1 MRRQKKEGFL
11 LRRDDD
17 EQHQLFSSSTS
28 SSFRWFPID
37 GLNNNTKKKKKTTKK
52 TKKKKKRQLMI
63 IRRLVAMI
71 ATLALV
77 QIVVLVGMLSMEEED
92 DTKWT
97 AEDAWTKSTGISFAS
112 KTRTMM
118 RMSKRR
124 RRKDGRRF
132 AKKLTFDGVDK
143 NGDDVNDDDDAQK
156 EEEETFEDVAR
167 DVDMSPQ
174 YEEKMKLNPFG
185 YVYWHR
191 DRGEGVVNWHASLA
205 EVMRFARAHRRTIVS
220 PCARNGSL
228 KPCVYDT
235 DDASSLRTSTCR
247 TKRVGC
253 RYPRKRTEKDLEAEE
268 DLSSDVM
275 RPMTLAQYY
284 DEGRLRSYV
293 DDIVSYEQFAE
304 RFFERIKDDKRG
316 KEGEKLGTNDVN
328 DDKETWKKKKKK
340 KKYRAYRMDCS
351 GDHCVLPEEQMC
363 KPPTE
368 EELYDENGP
377 FMKKWRDEFDFDWL
391 EYADDLEHPV
401 TVASSGKSPR
411 KAMKESKTYDEDDEE
426 LYKNIIKKRK
436 SKPDDEETKKRR
448 KAPLVGRADLE
459 EFARNGGIELK
470 RAKNENEI
478 TEDARTKKKT
488 KNPLLSNDES
498 DDEDTTTK
506 TTTDDQ
512 TVSSMSSLG
521 RLTLA
526 TDSETVGT
534 DVIICDEKNRF
545 VTKIA
550 MISYFHDKTVNSRPL
565 TVTRRGLIRALNS
578 TRVAP
583 REGAKLETRRKEFA
597 KRESIFI
604 EREHPDA
611 WELLD
616 EDYIKGYE
624 NCEIDFC
631 RAVVPDEPDEATSLS
646 MKTLKNALKMRYLAK
661 ENENPLIN
669 WKMSV
674 NAVWY
679 DLTGDEAR
687 LMYATEKWSRYIE
700 NIAIDFFGS
709 RNLAHPYKAFHWKSK
724 GYLDWQSAD
733 LEQDG
738 VYELATREL
747 EQKSM
752 WCASE
757 FVKSVRMEGV
767 DAKARIALVSDI
779 PANTDGGE
787 DDSRHLVKPLTP
799 SREPGDVDHR
809 VMHMLWDLLNTT
821 SPFEEEEDIRDSE
834 TTIDAKEK
842 KMKKK
847 KRNASVFSSP
857 VASRATRGVI
867 KIDVSNP
874 YAIWANTTDSG
885 IVGVIDHI
893 IAEKA
898 ATFITC
904 ADPNAECAHCMNV
917 DSEFVASVLTKRLLD
932 RTPKARNTLLKWG

>member
-1 MRRQKKEGFL
+1 MMRRRGA
-11 LRRDDD
+11 RRDDD
-17 EQHQLFSSSTS
+17 DDDDERFST
-28 SSFRWFPID
+28 RWFPI
-37 GLNNNTKKKKKTTKK
+37 GFNKKK
-52 TKKKKKRQLMI
+52 KKKKKRQL
-63 IRRLVAMI
+63 IRRLVTMI

-77 QIVVLVGMLSMEEED
+77 QIVLLVVVLSMDDD
-92 DTKWT
+92 DTWT
-97 AEDAWTKSTGISFAS
+97 AEHAWTKSTGIFAS
-112 KTRTMM
+112 KRMM
-118 RMSKRR
+118 MMS
-124 RRKDGRRF
+124 RRKKGRRF
-132 AKKLTFDGVDK
+132 VLDDK
-143 NGDDVNDDDDAQK
+143 NGDDDDAQK
-156 EEEETFEDVAR
+156 EEETFEDVAR

-328 DDKETWKKKKKK
+328 DDKETWKKKKKKKK

-809 VMHMLWDLLNTT
+809 VMHMLWDLLNKT

-898 ATFITC
+898 ATLITC

>member
-1 MRRQKKEGFL
+1 MLQLLLVFFL
-11 LRRDDD
+11 LSEDTD
-17 EQHQLFSSSTS
+17 EW
-28 SSFRWFPID
+28 R
-37 GLNNNTKKKKKTTKK
+37 
-52 TKKKKKRQLMI
+52 
-63 IRRLVAMI
+63 
-71 ATLALV
+71 
-77 QIVVLVGMLSMEEED
+77 
-92 DTKWT
+92 
-97 AEDAWTKSTGISFAS
+97 AS
-112 KTRTMM
+112 EAFTKTR
-118 RMSKRR
+118 SFG
-124 RRKDGRRF
+124 GRRGGNDEE
-132 AKKLTFDGVDK
+132 KKLT
-143 NGDDVNDDDDAQK
+143 DV
-156 EEEETFEDVAR
+156 FEDVTH
-167 DVDMSPQ
+167 DIDGSVQ
-174 YEEKMKLNPFG
+174 YEPPMKPNAFG

-191 DRGEGVVNWHASLA
+191 DPGEGVVNWHSSLA
-205 EVMRFARAHRRTIVS
+205 EVLRFARAHRRTLIS
-220 PCARNGSL
+220 PCVRNGQL

-253 RYPRKRTEKDLEAEE
+253 KYPRKRREKDLEVEE

-284 DEGRLRSYV
+284 DQGRLKSYV
-293 DDIVSYEQFAE
+293 DDMVSYEQFAE
-304 RFFERIKDDKRG
+304 RVFERILEDERG
-316 KEGEKLGTNDVN
+316 KEGEKLTTRKGGGRGG
-328 DDKETWKKKKKK
+328 DKKNKSKNK

-351 GDHCVLPEEQMC
+351 GDHCVLPEDEMC
-363 KPPTE
+363 VPPTE
-368 EELYDENGP
+368 EELYDEKGEI
-377 FMKKWRDEFDFDWL
+377 MKKWREDFDFDWL

-401 TVASSGKSPR
+401 TASSSGSPR
-411 KAMKESKTYDEDDEE
+411 KAMKESKASISMHDEDDEE
-426 LYKNIIKKRK
+426 LYANIIKKRN

-459 EFARNGGIELK
+459 EFARNGGVVPK
-470 RAKNENEI
+470 RPKDDNESR
-478 TEDARTKKKT
+478 EDAREKKKT
-488 KNPLLSNDES
+488 TNPLLTVG
-498 DDEDTTTK
+498 DDEGTTTETK
-506 TTTDDQ
+506 DEDQ
-512 TVSSMSSLG
+512 TTSSMSSLG

-534 DVIICDEKNRF
+534 DVIVCDDKNRF

-550 MISYFHDKTVNSRPL
+550 MISYFHDKAVSSRPL

-583 REGAKLETRRKEFA
+583 REGAKLETRRKEYA
-597 KRESIFI
+597 KREMNFI
-604 EREHPDA
+604 KIEHPDA
-611 WELLD
+611 FELLD
-616 EDYIKGYE
+616 ENFIKGYE
-624 NCEIDFC
+624 NCEIHFC
-631 RAVVPDEPDEATSLS
+631 HAVVPDEPDEAQSLS

-674 NAVWY
+674 NAAWY
-679 DLTGDEAR
+679 DFTSDEAR

-700 NIAIDFFGS
+700 NIAIDFLGS

-724 GYLDWQSAD
+724 GYLDWRSAD

-799 SREPGDVDHR
+799 GREPGDVDHR
-809 VMHMLWDLLNTT
+809 VMHMLWDLLNKTY
-821 SPFEEEEDIRDSE
+821 SDDDELVK
-834 TTIDAKEK
+834 DATL
-842 KMKKK
+842 
-847 KRNASVFSSP
+847 NSAS
-857 VASRATRGVI
+857 ASRLTTRGVV

-885 IVGVIDHI
+885 VVGVVDHI
-893 IAEKA
+893 VAEKA
-898 ATFITC
+898 ATFVTC
-904 ADPNAECAHCMNV
+904 ADPTAECAHCMNV
-917 DSEFVASVLTKRLLD
+917 ESEFLASVLTKRLLD
-932 RTPKARNTLLKWG
+932 RTPKARNTLLKWS

>member
-1 MRRQKKEGFL
+1 MAHLRKSLKGAGGGLPEEDGEHERRGRKANLRRSHRDIKEGKSNKSTGSNTKTNFKIIKSVAIGIVCAAILQLLFVFFL
-11 LRRDDD
+11 LREDTD
-17 EQHQLFSSSTS
+17 EWQASEAFTKTR
-28 SSFRWFPID
+28 SF
-37 GLNNNTKKKKKTTKK
+37 GG
-52 TKKKKKRQLMI
+52 
-63 IRRLVAMI
+63 RR
-71 ATLALV
+71 
-77 QIVVLVGMLSMEEED
+77 GGNDEEE
-92 DTKWT
+92 
-97 AEDAWTKSTGISFAS
+97 
-112 KTRTMM
+112 
-118 RMSKRR
+118 
-124 RRKDGRRF
+124 
-132 AKKLTFDGVDK
+132 KLT
-143 NGDDVNDDDDAQK
+143 DV
-156 EEEETFEDVAR
+156 FEDVTH
-167 DVDMSPQ
+167 DIDGSVQ
-174 YEEKMKLNPFG
+174 YEPPMKLNAFG

-191 DRGEGVVNWHASLA
+191 DPGEGVVNWHSSLA
-205 EVMRFARAHRRTIVS
+205 EVLRFARAHRRTLIS
-220 PCARNGSL
+220 PCVRNGQL

-253 RYPRKRTEKDLEAEE
+253 KYPRKRREKDLEVEE

-284 DEGRLRSYV
+284 DQGRLKSYV
-293 DDIVSYEQFAE
+293 DDMVSYEQFAE
-304 RFFERIKDDKRG
+304 RVFERILEDERG
-316 KEGEKLGTNDVN
+316 KEGEKLTTRKGGGRGG
-328 DDKETWKKKKKK
+328 DKKNKSKNK

-351 GDHCVLPEEQMC
+351 GDHCVLPEDEMC
-363 KPPTE
+363 VPPTE
-368 EELYDENGP
+368 EELYDEKGEI
-377 FMKKWRDEFDFDWL
+377 MKKWREDFDFDWL

-401 TVASSGKSPR
+401 TASSSGSPR
-411 KAMKESKTYDEDDEE
+411 KAMKESKASISMHDEDDEE
-426 LYKNIIKKRK
+426 LYANIIKKRN

-459 EFARNGGIELK
+459 EFARNGGVVPK
-470 RAKNENEI
+470 RPKDDNESR
-478 TEDARTKKKT
+478 EDAREKKKT
-488 KNPLLSNDES
+488 TNPLLTVG
-498 DDEDTTTK
+498 DDEGTTTETK
-506 TTTDDQ
+506 DEDQ
-512 TVSSMSSLG
+512 TTSSMSSLG

-534 DVIICDEKNRF
+534 DVIVCDDKNRF

-550 MISYFHDKTVNSRPL
+550 MISYFHDKAVSSRPL

-583 REGAKLETRRKEFA
+583 REGAKLETRRKEYA
-597 KRESIFI
+597 KREMNFI
-604 EREHPDA
+604 KIEHPDA
-611 WELLD
+611 FELLD
-616 EDYIKGYE
+616 ENFIKGYE
-624 NCEIDFC
+624 NCEIHFC
-631 RAVVPDEPDEATSLS
+631 HAVVPDEPDEAQSLS

-674 NAVWY
+674 NAAWY
-679 DLTGDEAR
+679 DFTSDEAR

-700 NIAIDFFGS
+700 NIAIDFLGS

-724 GYLDWQSAD
+724 GYLDWRSAD

-799 SREPGDVDHR
+799 GREPGDVDHR
-809 VMHMLWDLLNTT
+809 VMHMLWDLLNKTY
-821 SPFEEEEDIRDSE
+821 SDDDELVK
-834 TTIDAKEK
+834 DATL
-842 KMKKK
+842 
-847 KRNASVFSSP
+847 NSAS
-857 VASRATRGVI
+857 ASRLTTRGVV

-885 IVGVIDHI
+885 VVGVVDHI
-893 IAEKA
+893 VAEKA
-898 ATFITC
+898 ATFVTC
-904 ADPNAECAHCMNV
+904 ADPTAECAHCMNV
-917 DSEFVASVLTKRLLD
+917 ESEFLASVLTKRLLD
-932 RTPKARNTLLKWG
+932 RTPKARNTLLKWS

>member
-1 MRRQKKEGFL
+1 MMMMRRRGGWGNANDV
-11 LRRDDD
+11 RDD
-17 EQHQLFSSSTS
+17 ERFSTTS
-28 SSFRWFPID
+28 SSF
-37 GLNNNTKKKKKTTKK
+37 GLNTNTKTKKTTTKKKKRILT
-52 TKKKKKRQLMI
+52 M
-63 IRRLVAMI
+63 RRLVAMI
-71 ATLALV
+71 AVLALV
-77 QIVVLVGMLSMEEED
+77 QILVLVGITLSMEEDD
-92 DTKWT
+92 DTHDAWT
-97 AEDAWTKSTGISFAS
+97 AEHAWTKSTPGNIIFA
-112 KTRTMM
+112 
-118 RMSKRR
+118 KRR
-124 RRKDGRRF
+124 RRSKTN
-132 AKKLTFDGVDK
+132 KKKRTTMMMM
-143 NGDDVNDDDDAQK
+143 K
-156 EEEETFEDVAR
+156 EEEEENENETVVFEDVAR
-167 DVDMSPQ
+167 DVDMSPR

-316 KEGEKLGTNDVN
+316 KEGEKLGTNFDVNDDVN
-328 DDKETWKKKKKK
+328 DDKESTTWKKKKKKKK

-459 EFARNGGIELK
+459 EFARNGGVELK
-470 RAKNENEI
+470 RAKNENES
-478 TEDARTKKKT
+478 TEDAKAKKKT

-498 DDEDTTTK
+498 DDEDTTTTK
-506 TTTDDQ
+506 TTKTDDQ
-512 TVSSMSSLG
+512 TVSSSMSSLG

-550 MISYFHDKTVNSRPL
+550 MISYFHDKTVDSRPL

-809 VMHMLWDLLNTT
+809 VMHMLWDLLNKT
-821 SPFEEEEDIRDSE
+821 SPFEEEEDIHDSDA
-834 TTIDAKEK
+834 TTDAKEK
-842 KMKKK
+842 KKKKKK

-898 ATFITC
+898 ATLITC

>member
-1 MRRQKKEGFL
+1 MRRRGA
-11 LRRDDD
+11 RRDDD
-17 EQHQLFSSSTS
+17 DDDDERFST
-28 SSFRWFPID
+28 RWFPI
-37 GLNNNTKKKKKTTKK
+37 GFNKKK
-52 TKKKKKRQLMI
+52 KKKKKRQL
-63 IRRLVAMI
+63 IRRLVTMI

-77 QIVVLVGMLSMEEED
+77 QIVLLVVVLSMDDD
-92 DTKWT
+92 DTWT
-97 AEDAWTKSTGISFAS
+97 AEHAWTKSTGIFAS
-112 KTRTMM
+112 KRMM
-118 RMSKRR
+118 MMS
-124 RRKDGRRF
+124 RRKKGRRF
-132 AKKLTFDGVDK
+132 VLDDK
-143 NGDDVNDDDDAQK
+143 NGDDDDAQK
-156 EEEETFEDVAR
+156 EEETFEDVAR

-459 EFARNGGIELK
+459 EFARNGGGELK
-470 RAKNENEI
+470 RAKNENEN
-478 TEDARTKKKT
+478 TEDAKAKKKT
-488 KNPLLSNDES
+488 KNPLLLNDER
-498 DDEDTTTK
+498 DNEDTTTK

-809 VMHMLWDLLNTT
+809 VMHMLWDLLNKT

-898 ATFITC
+898 ATLITC

>member
-1 MRRQKKEGFL
+1 MMMMRRRGGWGHAN
-11 LRRDDD
+11 DVHDYD
-17 EQHQLFSSSTS
+17 ERFSTTTS
-28 SSFRWFPID
+28 SSSF
-37 GLNNNTKKKKKTTKK
+37 GLNTKNTKTKKTTLTTKKKRILT
-52 TKKKKKRQLMI
+52 M
-63 IRRLVAMI
+63 RRLVAMI
-71 ATLALV
+71 IAVLALV
-77 QIVVLVGMLSMEEED
+77 QILVLVGITLSMEEDD
-92 DTKWT
+92 DTHDAWT
-97 AEDAWTKSTGISFAS
+97 AEHAWTKSTPGNIIFA
-112 KTRTMM
+112 
-118 RMSKRR
+118 KRR
-124 RRKDGRRF
+124 RRSKTN
-132 AKKLTFDGVDK
+132 KKKRTTMMMM
-143 NGDDVNDDDDAQK
+143 K
-156 EEEETFEDVAR
+156 EEEEENENETVVFEDVAR
-167 DVDMSPQ
+167 DVDMSPR

-316 KEGEKLGTNDVN
+316 KEGEKLGTNFDVNDDVN
-328 DDKETWKKKKKK
+328 DDKESTTWKKKKKKKK

-459 EFARNGGIELK
+459 EFARNGGVELK
-470 RAKNENEI
+470 RAKNENES
-478 TEDARTKKKT
+478 TEDAKAKKKA

-498 DDEDTTTK
+498 DDEDTTTTK
-506 TTTDDQ
+506 TTKTDDQ
-512 TVSSMSSLG
+512 TVSSSMSSLG

-550 MISYFHDKTVNSRPL
+550 MISYFHDKTVDSRPL

-809 VMHMLWDLLNTT
+809 VMHMLWDLLNKT
-821 SPFEEEEDIRDSE
+821 SPVEEEEDIHDSDA
-834 TTIDAKEK
+834 TTDAKEK
-842 KMKKK
+842 KKKKK

-898 ATFITC
+898 ATLITC

>member
-1 MRRQKKEGFL
+1 MMMMRRRGGWGNANDV
-11 LRRDDD
+11 RDDD
-17 EQHQLFSSSTS
+17 ERFSTTS
-28 SSFRWFPID
+28 SSSF
-37 GLNNNTKKKKKTTKK
+37 GLNTKNTKTKKTTLTTKKKRILT
-52 TKKKKKRQLMI
+52 M
-63 IRRLVAMI
+63 RRLVAMI
-71 ATLALV
+71 AVLALV
-77 QIVVLVGMLSMEEED
+77 QILVLVGITLSMEEDD
-92 DTKWT
+92 DTHDAWT
-97 AEDAWTKSTGISFAS
+97 AEHAWTKSTPGNIIFA
-112 KTRTMM
+112 
-118 RMSKRR
+118 KRR
-124 RRKDGRRF
+124 RRSKTN
-132 AKKLTFDGVDK
+132 KKKRTTTMMM
-143 NGDDVNDDDDAQK
+143 K
-156 EEEETFEDVAR
+156 EENENENENETVVFEDVAR
-167 DVDMSPQ
+167 DVDMSPR

-316 KEGEKLGTNDVN
+316 KEGEKLGTNFDVN
-328 DDKETWKKKKKK
+328 DDKESTTWKKKKKKKK

-459 EFARNGGIELK
+459 EFARNGGVELK
-470 RAKNENEI
+470 RAKNENEN
-478 TEDARTKKKT
+478 TEDAKAKKKT

-498 DDEDTTTK
+498 DDEDTTTTK
-506 TTTDDQ
+506 TTKTDDQ
-512 TVSSMSSLG
+512 TVSSSMSSLG

-550 MISYFHDKTVNSRPL
+550 MISYFHDKTVDSRPL

-674 NAVWY
+674 NAAWY

-809 VMHMLWDLLNTT
+809 VMHMLWDLLNKT
-821 SPFEEEEDIRDSE
+821 SPFEEEEDIHDSDA
-834 TTIDAKEK
+834 TTDAKEK
-842 KMKKK
+842 KKKKKK

-898 ATFITC
+898 ATLITC

>member
-1 MRRQKKEGFL
+1 MMRRRGGWGNQANDA
-11 LRRDDD
+11 RDDD
-17 EQHQLFSSSTS
+17 ERFSTTS
-28 SSFRWFPID
+28 SSSF
-37 GLNNNTKKKKKTTKK
+37 GLNTKNTKTKKTTLTTKKKRILT
-52 TKKKKKRQLMI
+52 M
-63 IRRLVAMI
+63 RRLVAMI
-71 ATLALV
+71 IAVLALV
-77 QIVVLVGMLSMEEED
+77 QILVLVGITLSMEEDD
-92 DTKWT
+92 DTHVAWT
-97 AEDAWTKSTGISFAS
+97 AEHAWTKSTPGNIIFA
-112 KTRTMM
+112 
-118 RMSKRR
+118 KRR
-124 RRKDGRRF
+124 RRSKTN
-132 AKKLTFDGVDK
+132 KKKRTTMMMM
-143 NGDDVNDDDDAQK
+143 K
-156 EEEETFEDVAR
+156 EEEEENENETVVLEDVAR
-167 DVDMSPQ
+167 DVDMSPR

-459 EFARNGGIELK
+459 EFARNGGVELK
-470 RAKNENEI
+470 RAKNENES
-478 TEDARTKKKT
+478 TEDAKAKKKT

-498 DDEDTTTK
+498 DDEDTTTTK
-506 TTTDDQ
+506 TTKTDDQ
-512 TVSSMSSLG
+512 TVSSSMSSLG

-550 MISYFHDKTVNSRPL
+550 MISYFHDKTVDSRPL

-809 VMHMLWDLLNTT
+809 VMHMLWDLLNKT

-898 ATFITC
+898 ATLITC

>member
-1 MRRQKKEGFL
+1 MSE
-11 LRRDDD
+11 DTD
-17 EQHQLFSSSTS
+17 EWQASEAFTNTR
-28 SSFRWFPID
+28 SFRGGRGGND
-37 GLNNNTKKKKKTTKK
+37 
-52 TKKKKKRQLMI
+52 
-63 IRRLVAMI
+63 
-71 ATLALV
+71 
-77 QIVVLVGMLSMEEED
+77 EE
-92 DTKWT
+92 
-97 AEDAWTKSTGISFAS
+97 
-112 KTRTMM
+112 
-118 RMSKRR
+118 
-124 RRKDGRRF
+124 
-132 AKKLTFDGVDK
+132 KKLT
-143 NGDDVNDDDDAQK
+143 DV
-156 EEEETFEDVAR
+156 FEDVTH
-167 DVDMSPQ
+167 DIDGSVQ
-174 YEEKMKLNPFG
+174 YEPKMKLNAFG

-191 DRGEGVVNWHASLA
+191 DPGEGVVNWHSSLA
-205 EVMRFARAHRRTIVS
+205 EVLRFARAHRRTLIS
-220 PCARNGSL
+220 PCVRNGQL

-253 RYPRKRTEKDLEAEE
+253 KYPRKRREKDLEVEE

-284 DEGRLRSYV
+284 DQGRLKSYV
-293 DDIVSYEQFAE
+293 DDMVSYEQFAE
-304 RFFERIKDDKRG
+304 RVFERILEDERG
-316 KEGEKLGTNDVN
+316 KEGEKLTTRKGGGRGGGG
-328 DDKETWKKKKKK
+328 DKKNKSKNK

-351 GDHCVLPEEQMC
+351 GDHCVLPEDEMC
-363 KPPTE
+363 VPPTE
-368 EELYDENGP
+368 EELYDENGEI
-377 FMKKWRDEFDFDWL
+377 MKKWREDFDFDWL

-401 TVASSGKSPR
+401 TASSSGSPR
-411 KAMKESKTYDEDDEE
+411 KAMKESKASISMHDEDDEE
-426 LYKNIIKKRK
+426 LYANIIKKRN

-459 EFARNGGIELK
+459 EFARNGGVVPK
-470 RAKNENEI
+470 RPKDDNESR
-478 TEDARTKKKT
+478 EDAREKKKT
-488 KNPLLSNDES
+488 TNPLLTVG
-498 DDEDTTTK
+498 DDEGTTTETK
-506 TTTDDQ
+506 DEDQ
-512 TVSSMSSLG
+512 TTSSMSSLG

-534 DVIICDEKNRF
+534 DVIVCDDKNRF

-550 MISYFHDKTVNSRPL
+550 MISYFHDKAVSSRPL

-583 REGAKLETRRKEFA
+583 REGAKLETRRKEYA
-597 KRESIFI
+597 KREMNFI
-604 EREHPDA
+604 KIEHPDA
-611 WELLD
+611 FELLD
-616 EDYIKGYE
+616 ENFIKGYE
-624 NCEIDFC
+624 NCEIHFC
-631 RAVVPDEPDEATSLS
+631 HAVVPDEPDEAQSLS

-674 NAVWY
+674 NAAWY
-679 DLTGDEAR
+679 DFTSDEAR

-700 NIAIDFFGS
+700 NIAIDFLGS

-724 GYLDWQSAD
+724 GYLDWRSAD

-799 SREPGDVDHR
+799 GREPGDVDHR
-809 VMHMLWDLLNTT
+809 VMHMLWDLLNKTY
-821 SPFEEEEDIRDSE
+821 SDDDELVK
-834 TTIDAKEK
+834 DATL
-842 KMKKK
+842 
-847 KRNASVFSSP
+847 NSAS
-857 VASRATRGVI
+857 ASRLTTRGVV

-885 IVGVIDHI
+885 VVGVVDHI
-893 IAEKA
+893 VAEKA
-898 ATFITC
+898 ATFVTC
-904 ADPNAECAHCMNV
+904 ADPTAECAHCMNV
-917 DSEFVASVLTKRLLD
+917 ESEFLASVLTKRLLD
-932 RTPKARNTLLKWG
+932 RTPKARNTLLKWS

>member
-1 MRRQKKEGFL
+1 MMMMRRRGGWGNANDV
-11 LRRDDD
+11 RDD
-17 EQHQLFSSSTS
+17 ERFSTTS
-28 SSFRWFPID
+28 SSSF
-37 GLNNNTKKKKKTTKK
+37 GLNTKNTKTKKTTLTTKKKRILT
-52 TKKKKKRQLMI
+52 M
-63 IRRLVAMI
+63 RRLVAMI
-71 ATLALV
+71 IAVLALV
-77 QIVVLVGMLSMEEED
+77 QILVLVGITLSMEEDD
-92 DTKWT
+92 DTHDAWT
-97 AEDAWTKSTGISFAS
+97 AEHAWTKSTPGNIIFA
-112 KTRTMM
+112 
-118 RMSKRR
+118 KRR
-124 RRKDGRRF
+124 RRSKTN
-132 AKKLTFDGVDK
+132 KKKRTTMMMM
-143 NGDDVNDDDDAQK
+143 K
-156 EEEETFEDVAR
+156 EEEEENENETVVFEDVAR
-167 DVDMSPQ
+167 DVDMSPR

-459 EFARNGGIELK
+459 EFARNGGVELK
-470 RAKNENEI
+470 RAKNENES
-478 TEDARTKKKT
+478 TEDAKAKKKT

-498 DDEDTTTK
+498 DDEDTTTTK
-506 TTTDDQ
+506 TTKTDDQ
-512 TVSSMSSLG
+512 TVSSSMSSLG

-550 MISYFHDKTVNSRPL
+550 MISYFHDKTVDSRPL

-809 VMHMLWDLLNTT
+809 VMHMLWDLLNKT
-821 SPFEEEEDIRDSE
+821 SPVEEEEDIHDSDA
-834 TTIDAKEK
+834 TTDAKEK
-842 KMKKK
+842 KKKKKKK

-898 ATFITC
+898 ATLITC

>member
-1 MRRQKKEGFL
+1 MAH
-11 LRRDDD
+11 LRKS
-17 EQHQLFSSSTS
+17 LK
-28 SSFRWFPID
+28 
-37 GLNNNTKKKKKTTKK
+37 G
-52 TKKKKKRQLMI
+52 
-63 IRRLVAMI
+63 A
-71 ATLALV
+71 
-77 QIVVLVGMLSMEEED
+77 VGAPEE
-92 DTKWT
+92 
-97 AEDAWTKSTGISFAS
+97 
-112 KTRTMM
+112 
-118 RMSKRR
+118 
-124 RRKDGRRF
+124 DGRRERRGRKAHLSSHHHSVWVKSNKSKSNNKTNEIIKSVAIGIVCAAILQLLF
-132 AKKLTFDGVDK
+132 VSFLLSEDTDEWNASEAFTKTRSFG
-143 NGDDVNDDDDAQK
+143 GRRGGNDDATKLDNI
-156 EEEETFEDVAR
+156 FEDITHDIDGSV
-167 DVDMSPQ
+167 Q
-174 YEEKMKLNPFG
+174 YEPKMKLNAFG

-191 DRGEGVVNWHASLA
+191 DPGEGVVNWHSSLA
-205 EVMRFARAHRRTIVS
+205 EVLRFARAHRRTLIS
-220 PCARNGSL
+220 PCVRNGQL

-253 RYPRKRTEKDLEAEE
+253 KYPRKRREKDLDVEE

-284 DEGRLRSYV
+284 DQGRLKSYV
-293 DDIVSYEQFAE
+293 DDMVSYEQLAE
-304 RFFERIKDDKRG
+304 RVFERILEDERG
-316 KEGEKLGTNDVN
+316 KEGEKLTTRKGGGRGGGG
-328 DDKETWKKKKKK
+328 DKKNKSKNK

-351 GDHCVLPEEQMC
+351 GDHCVLPEDEMC
-363 KPPTE
+363 VPPTE
-368 EELYDENGP
+368 EELYDENGEI
-377 FMKKWRDEFDFDWL
+377 MKKWREDFDFDWL

-401 TVASSGKSPR
+401 TASSSGSPR
-411 KAMKESKTYDEDDEE
+411 KAMKESKASSSMHDEDDEE
-426 LYKNIIKKRK
+426 LYANIIKKRN

-459 EFARNGGIELK
+459 EFARNGGVVPK
-470 RAKNENEI
+470 RPKDDNESR
-478 TEDARTKKKT
+478 EDAREKKKT
-488 KNPLLSNDES
+488 TNPLLTVG
-498 DDEDTTTK
+498 DDEGTTATTT
-506 TTTDDQ
+506 TETTDEDQ
-512 TVSSMSSLG
+512 TPSSMSSLG

-534 DVIICDEKNRF
+534 DVIICDDKNRF

-550 MISYFHDKTVNSRPL
+550 MISYFHDKAVSSRPL

-583 REGAKLETRRKEFA
+583 REGAKLETRRKEYA
-597 KRESIFI
+597 KREMNFI
-604 EREHPDA
+604 KIEHPDA
-611 WELLD
+611 FELLD
-616 EDYIKGYE
+616 ENFIKGYE
-624 NCEIDFC
+624 NCEIHFC
-631 RAVVPDEPDEATSLS
+631 HAVVPDEPDEAQSLS

-674 NAVWY
+674 NAAWY
-679 DLTGDEAR
+679 DFTSDEAR

-700 NIAIDFFGS
+700 NIAIDFLGS

-724 GYLDWQSAD
+724 GYLDWRSAD

-799 SREPGDVDHR
+799 GREPGDVDHR
-809 VMHMLWDLLNTT
+809 VMHMLWDLLNKTY
-821 SPFEEEEDIRDSE
+821 SDDDELVK
-834 TTIDAKEK
+834 DATL
-842 KMKKK
+842 
-847 KRNASVFSSP
+847 NSAS
-857 VASRATRGVI
+857 ASRLTTRGVV

-885 IVGVIDHI
+885 VVGVVDHI
-893 IAEKA
+893 VAEKA
-898 ATFITC
+898 ATFVTC
-904 ADPNAECAHCMNV
+904 ADPTAECAHCMNV
-917 DSEFVASVLTKRLLD
+917 ESEFLASVLTKRLLD
-932 RTPKARNTLLKWG
+932 RTPKARNTLLKWS

>member
-1 MRRQKKEGFL
+1 MMMMRRRGGWGNQANDV
-11 LRRDDD
+11 RDDD
-17 EQHQLFSSSTS
+17 ERFSTTS
-28 SSFRWFPID
+28 SSSF
-37 GLNNNTKKKKKTTKK
+37 GLNTKNTKTKKTTLTTKKKRILT
-52 TKKKKKRQLMI
+52 M
-63 IRRLVAMI
+63 RRLVAMI
-71 ATLALV
+71 IAVLALV
-77 QIVVLVGMLSMEEED
+77 QILVLVGITLSMEEDD
-92 DTKWT
+92 DTHDAWT
-97 AEDAWTKSTGISFAS
+97 AEHAWTKSTPGNIIFA
-112 KTRTMM
+112 
-118 RMSKRR
+118 KRR
-124 RRKDGRRF
+124 RRSKTN
-132 AKKLTFDGVDK
+132 KKKRTTMMMM
-143 NGDDVNDDDDAQK
+143 K
-156 EEEETFEDVAR
+156 EEEEENENETVVFEDVAR
-167 DVDMSPQ
+167 DVDMSPR

-459 EFARNGGIELK
+459 EFARNGGVELK
-470 RAKNENEI
+470 RAKNENES
-478 TEDARTKKKT
+478 TEDAKAKKKT

-498 DDEDTTTK
+498 DDEDTTTTK
-506 TTTDDQ
+506 TTKTDDQ
-512 TVSSMSSLG
+512 TVSSSMSSLG

-550 MISYFHDKTVNSRPL
+550 MISYFHDKTVDSRPL

-809 VMHMLWDLLNTT
+809 VMHMLWDLLNKT
-821 SPFEEEEDIRDSE
+821 SPVEEEEDIHDSDA
-834 TTIDAKEK
+834 TTDAKEK
-842 KMKKK
+842 KKKKKK

-898 ATFITC
+898 ATLITC

>member
-1 MRRQKKEGFL
+1 MMMMRRRGGWGNANDA
-11 LRRDDD
+11 RDDD
-17 EQHQLFSSSTS
+17 ERFSTTS
-28 SSFRWFPID
+28 SSF
-37 GLNNNTKKKKKTTKK
+37 GLNTKNTKTKKTTLTTKKKRILT
-52 TKKKKKRQLMI
+52 M
-63 IRRLVAMI
+63 RRLVAMI
-71 ATLALV
+71 IAVLALV
-77 QIVVLVGMLSMEEED
+77 QILVLVGITLSMEEDD
-92 DTKWT
+92 DTHAWT
-97 AEDAWTKSTGISFAS
+97 AEHAWTKSTPGNIIIFA
-112 KTRTMM
+112 
-118 RMSKRR
+118 KRR
-124 RRKDGRRF
+124 RRSKTN
-132 AKKLTFDGVDK
+132 KKKRTTMMMM
-143 NGDDVNDDDDAQK
+143 K
-156 EEEETFEDVAR
+156 EEEEENENETVVLEDVAR
-167 DVDMSPQ
+167 DVDMSPR

-316 KEGEKLGTNDVN
+316 KEGEKLGTNFDVNDDVN
-328 DDKETWKKKKKK
+328 DDKESTTWKKKKKKKK

-459 EFARNGGIELK
+459 EFARNGGVELK
-470 RAKNENEI
+470 RAKNENES
-478 TEDARTKKKT
+478 TEDAKAKKKT

-498 DDEDTTTK
+498 DDEDTTTTK
-506 TTTDDQ
+506 TTKTDDQ
-512 TVSSMSSLG
+512 TVSSSMSSLG

-550 MISYFHDKTVNSRPL
+550 MISYFHDKTVDSRPL

-809 VMHMLWDLLNTT
+809 VMHMLWDLLNKT
-821 SPFEEEEDIRDSE
+821 SPVEEEEDIHDSDA
-834 TTIDAKEK
+834 TTDAKEK
-842 KMKKK
+842 KKKKKK

-898 ATFITC
+898 ATLITC

>member
-1 MRRQKKEGFL
+1 MAHLRKSLKGAEGGLPEEDGEHERRGRKAN
-11 LRRDDD
+11 LRRSHRDIKGK
-17 EQHQLFSSSTS
+17 S
-28 SSFRWFPID
+28 
-37 GLNNNTKKKKKTTKK
+37 N
-52 TKKKKKRQLMI
+52 
-63 IRRLVAMI
+63 
-71 ATLALV
+71 
-77 QIVVLVGMLSMEEED
+77 
-92 DTKWT
+92 
-97 AEDAWTKSTGISFAS
+97 KSTGSTTKTNFKIIKSVAIGIVCAAMLQLLFVFFLLSEDTDEWRAS
-112 KTRTMM
+112 EAFTKTR
-118 RMSKRR
+118 SFG
-124 RRKDGRRF
+124 GRRGGNDEE
-132 AKKLTFDGVDK
+132 KKLDNV
-143 NGDDVNDDDDAQK
+143 
-156 EEEETFEDVAR
+156 FEDVTH
-167 DVDMSPQ
+167 DIDGSVQ
-174 YEEKMKLNPFG
+174 YEPPMKLNAFG

-191 DRGEGVVNWHASLA
+191 DPGEGVVNWHSSLA
-205 EVMRFARAHRRTIVS
+205 EVLRFARAHRRTLIS
-220 PCARNGSL
+220 PCVRNGQL

-253 RYPRKRTEKDLEAEE
+253 KYPRKRREKDLEVEE

-284 DEGRLRSYV
+284 DQGRLKSYV
-293 DDIVSYEQFAE
+293 DDMVSYEQFAE
-304 RFFERIKDDKRG
+304 RVFERILEDERG
-316 KEGEKLGTNDVN
+316 KEGEKFTTRKGGGRGG
-328 DDKETWKKKKKK
+328 DKKNKSKNK

-351 GDHCVLPEEQMC
+351 GDHCVLPEDEMC
-363 KPPTE
+363 VPPTE
-368 EELYDENGP
+368 EELYDEKGEI
-377 FMKKWRDEFDFDWL
+377 MKKWREDFDFDWL

-401 TVASSGKSPR
+401 TASSSGSPR
-411 KAMKESKTYDEDDEE
+411 KAMKESKASISMHDEDDEE
-426 LYKNIIKKRK
+426 LYANIIKKRN

-459 EFARNGGIELK
+459 EFARNGGVVPK
-470 RAKNENEI
+470 RPKDDNESR
-478 TEDARTKKKT
+478 EDAREKKKT
-488 KNPLLSNDES
+488 TNPLLTVG
-498 DDEDTTTK
+498 DDEGTTTETK
-506 TTTDDQ
+506 DEDQ
-512 TVSSMSSLG
+512 TTSSMSSLG

-534 DVIICDEKNRF
+534 DVIVCDDKNRF

-550 MISYFHDKTVNSRPL
+550 MISYFHDKAVSSRPL

-583 REGAKLETRRKEFA
+583 REGAKLETRRKEYA
-597 KRESIFI
+597 KREMNFI
-604 EREHPDA
+604 KIEHPDA
-611 WELLD
+611 FELLD
-616 EDYIKGYE
+616 ENFIKGYE
-624 NCEIDFC
+624 NCEIHFC
-631 RAVVPDEPDEATSLS
+631 HAVVPDEPDEAQSLS

-674 NAVWY
+674 NAAWY
-679 DLTGDEAR
+679 DFTSDEAR

-700 NIAIDFFGS
+700 NIAIDFLGS

-724 GYLDWQSAD
+724 GYLDWRSAD

-799 SREPGDVDHR
+799 GREPGDVDHR
-809 VMHMLWDLLNTT
+809 VMHMLWDLLNKTY
-821 SPFEEEEDIRDSE
+821 SDDDELVK
-834 TTIDAKEK
+834 DATL
-842 KMKKK
+842 
-847 KRNASVFSSP
+847 NSAS
-857 VASRATRGVI
+857 ASRLTTRGVV

-885 IVGVIDHI
+885 VVGVVDHI
-893 IAEKA
+893 VAEKA
-898 ATFITC
+898 ATFVTC
-904 ADPNAECAHCMNV
+904 ADPTAECAHCMNV
-917 DSEFVASVLTKRLLD
+917 ESEFLASVLTKRLLD
-932 RTPKARNTLLKWG
+932 RTPKARNTLLKWS

>member
-1 MRRQKKEGFL
+1 MSRHIRSRTTTTTTTTKSSSPTGTTL
-11 LRRDDD
+11 LRTTNNNNNNDNNYAHKRAPGTTSTKRKTPTTASS
-17 EQHQLFSSSTS
+17 LSSSSYYYSYS
-28 SSFRWFPID
+28 SGRKIKLFAIAVFVLCAWQFLFASYLLRVDEDEDEWTAMDALTKSRSNGGGGGF
-37 GLNNNTKKKKKTTKK
+37 GNNKNNNNNNDYYYYYDDNN
-52 TKKKKKRQLMI
+52 
-63 IRRLVAMI
+63 
-71 ATLALV
+71 
-77 QIVVLVGMLSMEEED
+77 ML
-92 DTKWT
+92 KL
-97 AEDAWTKSTGISFAS
+97 EDATHDIDAS
-112 KTRTMM
+112 PK
-118 RMSKRR
+118 
-124 RRKDGRRF
+124 
-132 AKKLTFDGVDK
+132 
-143 NGDDVNDDDDAQK
+143 
-156 EEEETFEDVAR
+156 
-167 DVDMSPQ
+167 
-174 YEEKMKLNPFG
+174 YEPKMKLNAFG

-191 DRGEGVVNWHASLA
+191 DRGEGVANWHASLA
-205 EVMRFARAHRRTIVS
+205 EVLRFARAHRRTLIS
-220 PCARNGSL
+220 PCVRNGQL

-253 RYPRKRTEKDLEAEE
+253 KYPRKRSEKDLDVEE

-284 DEGRLRSYV
+284 DHERLKTYV
-293 DDIVSYEQFAE
+293 DDMVSYEQFAE
-304 RFFERIKDDKRG
+304 RFFERILEDARG
-316 KEGEKLGTNDVN
+316 KDGGKFTEDDEEEEGDGDGENN
-328 DDKETWKKKKKK
+328 NRNAKKKKKKKKSSNKKNEKHKK

-351 GDHCVLPEEQMC
+351 GDHCVLPDDKMC
-363 KPPTE
+363 EPPTE
-368 EELYDENGP
+368 EELYDEKGEI
-377 FMKKWRDEFDFDWL
+377 MKKWREDFDFDWL
-391 EYADDLEHPV
+391 EYADNLEHPV
-401 TVASSGKSPR
+401 TVSSSSSSSYGRGGGGSSPR
-411 KAMKESKTYDEDDEE
+411 KAMKKSELTQMTRDDDDDDEE

-436 SKPDDEETKKRR
+436 NKPDDEETKRRR
-448 KAPLVGRADLE
+448 KAPLAGRADLE
-459 EFARNGGIELK
+459 EFARNGGVVRK
-470 RAKNENEI
+470 RAKDDAEKR
-478 TEDARTKKKT
+478 EDEKEKKKV
-488 KNPLLSNDES
+488 KNPLLSEGGDE
-498 DDEDTTTK
+498 EETATK
-506 TTTDDQ
+506 TEDDQ
-512 TVSSMSSLG
+512 TTSSSMSSLG

-534 DVIICDEKNRF
+534 DVIVCDDKNRF

-583 REGAKLETRRKEFA
+583 REGAKLEARRKENA
-597 KRESIFI
+597 KREMDFI
-604 EREHPDA
+604 RIEHPDA
-611 WELLD
+611 FELLD

-624 NCEIDFC
+624 NCQIDFC
-631 RAVVPDEPDEATSLS
+631 HAVVPDEPDEAISLS

-661 ENENPLIN
+661 ENENPLVN
-669 WKMSV
+669 WKMNV

-679 DLTGDEAR
+679 DFTSDEAR

-700 NIAIDFFGS
+700 NIAIDFLGS

-724 GYLDWQSAD
+724 GYLDWRSAD

-809 VMHMLWDLLNTT
+809 VMHMLWDLLNKTT
-821 SPFEEEEDIRDSE
+821 SSD
-834 TTIDAKEK
+834 DA
-842 KMKKK
+842 
-847 KRNASVFSSP
+847 FSGQT
-857 VASRATRGVI
+857 TRGVV

-898 ATFITC
+898 ATLITC
-904 ADPNAECAHCMNV
+904 ADPTAECAHCMNV

-932 RTPKARNTLLKWG
+932 RTPKARNTLVKWG

>member
-1 MRRQKKEGFL
+1 MAH
-11 LRRDDD
+11 LRKS
-17 EQHQLFSSSTS
+17 LK
-28 SSFRWFPID
+28 
-37 GLNNNTKKKKKTTKK
+37 G
-52 TKKKKKRQLMI
+52 
-63 IRRLVAMI
+63 A
-71 ATLALV
+71 
-77 QIVVLVGMLSMEEED
+77 VGAPEE
-92 DTKWT
+92 
-97 AEDAWTKSTGISFAS
+97 
-112 KTRTMM
+112 
-118 RMSKRR
+118 
-124 RRKDGRRF
+124 DGRRERRGRKAHLSSHHHSVWVKSNKSKSNNKTNEIIKSVAIGIVCAAILQLLF
-132 AKKLTFDGVDK
+132 VSFLLSEDTDEWNASEAFTKTRSFG
-143 NGDDVNDDDDAQK
+143 GRRGGNDDATKLDNI
-156 EEEETFEDVAR
+156 FEDITHDIDGSV
-167 DVDMSPQ
+167 Q
-174 YEEKMKLNPFG
+174 YEPKMKLNAFG

-191 DRGEGVVNWHASLA
+191 DPGEGVVNWHSSLA
-205 EVMRFARAHRRTIVS
+205 EVLRFARAHRRTLIS
-220 PCARNGSL
+220 PCVRNGQL

-253 RYPRKRTEKDLEAEE
+253 KYPRKRREKDLEVEE

-284 DEGRLRSYV
+284 DQGRLKSYV
-293 DDIVSYEQFAE
+293 DDMVSYEQFAE
-304 RFFERIKDDKRG
+304 RVFERILEDERG
-316 KEGEKLGTNDVN
+316 KEGEKFTTRKGGGRGGGG
-328 DDKETWKKKKKK
+328 DKKNKSKNK

-351 GDHCVLPEEQMC
+351 GDHCVLPEDEMC
-363 KPPTE
+363 VPPTE
-368 EELYDENGP
+368 EELYDEKGEI
-377 FMKKWRDEFDFDWL
+377 MKKWREDFDFDWL

-401 TVASSGKSPR
+401 TASSSGSPR
-411 KAMKESKTYDEDDEE
+411 KAMKESKASSSMHDEDDEE
-426 LYKNIIKKRK
+426 LYANIIKKRN

-459 EFARNGGIELK
+459 EFARNGGVVPK
-470 RAKNENEI
+470 RPKDDNESR
-478 TEDARTKKKT
+478 EDAREKKKT
-488 KNPLLSNDES
+488 TNPLLTVG
-498 DDEDTTTK
+498 DDEGTTATTT
-506 TTTDDQ
+506 TETTDEDQ
-512 TVSSMSSLG
+512 TPSSMSSLG

-534 DVIICDEKNRF
+534 DVIICDDKNRF

-550 MISYFHDKTVNSRPL
+550 MISYFHDKAVSSRPL

-583 REGAKLETRRKEFA
+583 REGAKLETRRKEYA
-597 KRESIFI
+597 KREMNFI
-604 EREHPDA
+604 KIEHPDA
-611 WELLD
+611 FELLD
-616 EDYIKGYE
+616 ENFIKGYE
-624 NCEIDFC
+624 NCEIHFC
-631 RAVVPDEPDEATSLS
+631 HAVVPDEPDEAQSLS

-674 NAVWY
+674 NAAWY
-679 DLTGDEAR
+679 DFTSDEAR

-700 NIAIDFFGS
+700 NIAIDFLGS

-724 GYLDWQSAD
+724 GYLDWRSAD

-799 SREPGDVDHR
+799 GREPGDVDHR
-809 VMHMLWDLLNTT
+809 VMHMLWDLLNKTYSDDDELVKDATLNSASASTRLTT
-821 SPFEEEEDIRDSE
+821 
-834 TTIDAKEK
+834 
-842 KMKKK
+842 
-847 KRNASVFSSP
+847 
-857 VASRATRGVI
+857 TRGVV

-885 IVGVIDHI
+885 VVGVVDHI
-893 IAEKA
+893 VAEKA
-898 ATFITC
+898 ATFVTC
-904 ADPNAECAHCMNV
+904 ADPTAECAHCMNV
-917 DSEFVASVLTKRLLD
+917 ESEFLASVLTKRLLD
-932 RTPKARNTLLKWG
+932 RTPKARNTLLKWS

>member
-1 MRRQKKEGFL
+1 MMMMRRRGGGFL
-11 LRRDDD
+11 GTGARRDDVND
-17 EQHQLFSSSTS
+17 ERFSTTS
-28 SSFRWFPID
+28 SSSF
-37 GLNNNTKKKKKTTKK
+37 GLNTKNTKTKKTTLTTKKKRILT
-52 TKKKKKRQLMI
+52 M
-63 IRRLVAMI
+63 RRLVAMI
-71 ATLALV
+71 IAVLALV
-77 QIVVLVGMLSMEEED
+77 QILVLVGITLSMEEDD
-92 DTKWT
+92 DTHDAWT
-97 AEDAWTKSTGISFAS
+97 AEHAWTKSTPGNIIFA
-112 KTRTMM
+112 
-118 RMSKRR
+118 KRR
-124 RRKDGRRF
+124 RRSKTN
-132 AKKLTFDGVDK
+132 KKKRTTMMMM
-143 NGDDVNDDDDAQK
+143 K
-156 EEEETFEDVAR
+156 EEEEENENETVVLEDVAR
-167 DVDMSPQ
+167 DVDMSPR

-316 KEGEKLGTNDVN
+316 KEGEKLGTNFDVN
-328 DDKETWKKKKKK
+328 DDKESTTWKKKKKKKK

-459 EFARNGGIELK
+459 EFARNGGVELK
-470 RAKNENEI
+470 RAKNENES
-478 TEDARTKKKT
+478 TEDAKAKKKT

-498 DDEDTTTK
+498 DDEDTTTTK
-506 TTTDDQ
+506 TTKTDDQ
-512 TVSSMSSLG
+512 TVSSSMSSLG

-550 MISYFHDKTVNSRPL
+550 MISYFHDKTVDSRPL

-674 NAVWY
+674 NAAWY

-809 VMHMLWDLLNTT
+809 VMHMLWDLLNKT
-821 SPFEEEEDIRDSE
+821 SPVEEEEDIHDSDA
-834 TTIDAKEK
+834 TTDAKEK
-842 KMKKK
+842 KKKKKK

-898 ATFITC
+898 ATLITC

>member
-1 MRRQKKEGFL
+1 MAHLRKSLKGAGGLPEEDGEHERRGRKAN
-11 LRRDDD
+11 LRRSHRDIKGK
-17 EQHQLFSSSTS
+17 S
-28 SSFRWFPID
+28 
-37 GLNNNTKKKKKTTKK
+37 N
-52 TKKKKKRQLMI
+52 
-63 IRRLVAMI
+63 
-71 ATLALV
+71 
-77 QIVVLVGMLSMEEED
+77 
-92 DTKWT
+92 
-97 AEDAWTKSTGISFAS
+97 KSTGSNTKTNFKIIKSVAIGIVCAAMLQLLFVFFLLSEDTDEWRAS
-112 KTRTMM
+112 EAFTKTR
-118 RMSKRR
+118 SFG
-124 RRKDGRRF
+124 GRRGGNDEE
-132 AKKLTFDGVDK
+132 KKLDNV
-143 NGDDVNDDDDAQK
+143 
-156 EEEETFEDVAR
+156 FEDVTH
-167 DVDMSPQ
+167 DIDGSVQ
-174 YEEKMKLNPFG
+174 YEPPMKLNAFG

-191 DRGEGVVNWHASLA
+191 DPGEGVVNWHSSLA
-205 EVMRFARAHRRTIVS
+205 EVLRFARAHRRTLIS
-220 PCARNGSL
+220 PCVRNGQL

-253 RYPRKRTEKDLEAEE
+253 KYPRKRREKDLEVEE

-284 DEGRLRSYV
+284 DQGRLKSYV
-293 DDIVSYEQFAE
+293 DDMVSYEQFAE
-304 RFFERIKDDKRG
+304 RVFERILEDERG
-316 KEGEKLGTNDVN
+316 KEGEKLTTRKGGGRGGRG
-328 DDKETWKKKKKK
+328 DKKNKSKNK

-351 GDHCVLPEEQMC
+351 GDHCVLPEDEMC
-363 KPPTE
+363 VPPTE
-368 EELYDENGP
+368 EELYDEKGEI
-377 FMKKWRDEFDFDWL
+377 MKKWREDFDFDWL

-401 TVASSGKSPR
+401 TASSSGSPR
-411 KAMKESKTYDEDDEE
+411 KAMKESKASISMHDEDDEE
-426 LYKNIIKKRK
+426 LYANIIKKRN

-459 EFARNGGIELK
+459 EFARNGGVVPK
-470 RAKNENEI
+470 RPKDDNESR
-478 TEDARTKKKT
+478 EDAREKKKT
-488 KNPLLSNDES
+488 TNPLLTVG
-498 DDEDTTTK
+498 DDEGTTTETK
-506 TTTDDQ
+506 DEDQ
-512 TVSSMSSLG
+512 TTSSMSSLG

-534 DVIICDEKNRF
+534 DVIVCDDKNRF

-550 MISYFHDKTVNSRPL
+550 MISYFHDKAVSSRPL

-583 REGAKLETRRKEFA
+583 REGAKLETRRKEYA
-597 KRESIFI
+597 KREMNFI
-604 EREHPDA
+604 KIEHPDA
-611 WELLD
+611 FELLD
-616 EDYIKGYE
+616 ENFIKGYE
-624 NCEIDFC
+624 NCEIHFC
-631 RAVVPDEPDEATSLS
+631 HAVVPDEPDEAQSLS

-674 NAVWY
+674 NAAWY
-679 DLTGDEAR
+679 DFTSDEAR

-700 NIAIDFFGS
+700 NIAIDFLGS

-724 GYLDWQSAD
+724 GYLDWRSAD

-799 SREPGDVDHR
+799 GREPGDVDHR
-809 VMHMLWDLLNTT
+809 VMHMLWDLLNKTY
-821 SPFEEEEDIRDSE
+821 SDDDELVK
-834 TTIDAKEK
+834 DATL
-842 KMKKK
+842 
-847 KRNASVFSSP
+847 NSAS
-857 VASRATRGVI
+857 ASRLTTRGVV

-885 IVGVIDHI
+885 VVGVVDHI
-893 IAEKA
+893 VAEKA
-898 ATFITC
+898 ATFVTC
-904 ADPNAECAHCMNV
+904 ADPTAECAHCMNV
-917 DSEFVASVLTKRLLD
+917 ESEFLASVLTKRLLD
-932 RTPKARNTLLKWG
+932 RTPKARNTLLKWS

>member
-1 MRRQKKEGFL
+1 
-11 LRRDDD
+11 
-17 EQHQLFSSSTS
+17 
-28 SSFRWFPID
+28 
-37 GLNNNTKKKKKTTKK
+37 
-52 TKKKKKRQLMI
+52 
-63 IRRLVAMI
+63 MI
-71 ATLALV
+71 AVLALV
-77 QIVVLVGMLSMEEED
+77 QILVLVGITLSMEEDD
-92 DTKWT
+92 DTHDAWT
-97 AEDAWTKSTGISFAS
+97 AEHAWTKSTPGNIIFA
-112 KTRTMM
+112 
-118 RMSKRR
+118 KRR
-124 RRKDGRRF
+124 RRSKTN
-132 AKKLTFDGVDK
+132 KKKRTTTMMM
-143 NGDDVNDDDDAQK
+143 K
-156 EEEETFEDVAR
+156 EENENENENETVVFEDVAR
-167 DVDMSPQ
+167 DVDMSPR

-316 KEGEKLGTNDVN
+316 KEGEKLGTNFDVN
-328 DDKETWKKKKKK
+328 DDKESTTWKKKKKKKK

-459 EFARNGGIELK
+459 EFARNGGVELK
-470 RAKNENEI
+470 RAKNENEN
-478 TEDARTKKKT
+478 TEDAKAKKKT

-498 DDEDTTTK
+498 DDEDTTTTK
-506 TTTDDQ
+506 TTKTDDQ
-512 TVSSMSSLG
+512 TVSSSMSSLG

-550 MISYFHDKTVNSRPL
+550 MISYFHDKTVDSRPL

-674 NAVWY
+674 NAAWY

-809 VMHMLWDLLNTT
+809 VMHMLWDLLNKT
-821 SPFEEEEDIRDSE
+821 SPFEEEEDIHDSDA
-834 TTIDAKEK
+834 TTDAKEK
-842 KMKKK
+842 KKKKKK

-898 ATFITC
+898 ATLITC

>member
-1 MRRQKKEGFL
+1 M
-11 LRRDDD
+11 
-17 EQHQLFSSSTS
+17 
-28 SSFRWFPID
+28 
-37 GLNNNTKKKKKTTKK
+37 
-52 TKKKKKRQLMI
+52 
-63 IRRLVAMI
+63 RRLVAMI
-71 ATLALV
+71 IAVLALV
-77 QIVVLVGMLSMEEED
+77 QILVLVGITLSMEEDD
-92 DTKWT
+92 DTHAWT
-97 AEDAWTKSTGISFAS
+97 AEHAWTKSTPGNIIFA
-112 KTRTMM
+112 
-118 RMSKRR
+118 KRR
-124 RRKDGRRF
+124 RRSKTN
-132 AKKLTFDGVDK
+132 KKKRTTMMMM
-143 NGDDVNDDDDAQK
+143 K
-156 EEEETFEDVAR
+156 EEEEENENETVVFEDVAR
-167 DVDMSPQ
+167 DVDMSPR

-316 KEGEKLGTNDVN
+316 KEGEKLGTNFDVN
-328 DDKETWKKKKKK
+328 DDKESTTWKKKKKKKK

-459 EFARNGGIELK
+459 EFARNGGVELK
-470 RAKNENEI
+470 RAKNENES
-478 TEDARTKKKT
+478 TEDAKAKKKT

-498 DDEDTTTK
+498 DDEDTTTTK
-506 TTTDDQ
+506 TTKTDDQ
-512 TVSSMSSLG
+512 TVSSSMSSLG

-550 MISYFHDKTVNSRPL
+550 MISYFHDKTVDSRPL

-809 VMHMLWDLLNTT
+809 VMHMLWDLLNKT
-821 SPFEEEEDIRDSE
+821 SPFEEEEDIHDSDA
-834 TTIDAKEK
+834 TTDAKEK
-842 KMKKK
+842 KKKKKK

-867 KIDVSNP
+867 KSTSPTLTPSGRIPPTLVSS
-874 YAIWANTTDSG
+874 ASLTTSLPKKPRRSSPAP
-885 IVGVIDHI
+885 IQMPS
-893 IAEKA
+893 A
-898 ATFITC
+898 
-904 ADPNAECAHCMNV
+904 
-917 DSEFVASVLTKRLLD
+917 
-932 RTPKARNTLLKWG
+932 RTA

>member
-1 MRRQKKEGFL
+1 
-11 LRRDDD
+11 
-17 EQHQLFSSSTS
+17 
-28 SSFRWFPID
+28 
-37 GLNNNTKKKKKTTKK
+37 
-52 TKKKKKRQLMI
+52 MI
-63 IRRLVAMI
+63 IAV
-71 ATLALV
+71 LALV
-77 QIVVLVGMLSMEEED
+77 QILVLVGITLSMEDDD
-92 DTKWT
+92 DTRAWT
-97 AEDAWTKSTGISFAS
+97 AEHAWTKSTPGNIIFA
-112 KTRTMM
+112 
-118 RMSKRR
+118 KRR
-124 RRKDGRRF
+124 RRSKTN
-132 AKKLTFDGVDK
+132 KKKRTTTMMM
-143 NGDDVNDDDDAQK
+143 K
-156 EEEETFEDVAR
+156 EENENENENETVVFEDVAR
-167 DVDMSPQ
+167 DVDMSPR

-459 EFARNGGIELK
+459 EFARNGGVELK
-470 RAKNENEI
+470 RAKNENES
-478 TEDARTKKKT
+478 TEDAKAKKKT

-498 DDEDTTTK
+498 DDEDTTTTK
-506 TTTDDQ
+506 TTKTDDQ
-512 TVSSMSSLG
+512 TVSSSMSSLG

-550 MISYFHDKTVNSRPL
+550 MISYFHDKTVDSRPL

-674 NAVWY
+674 NAAWY

-809 VMHMLWDLLNTT
+809 VMHMLWDLLNKT
-821 SPFEEEEDIRDSE
+821 SPFEEEEDIHDSDA
-834 TTIDAKEK
+834 TTDAKEK
-842 KMKKK
+842 KKKKKK

-898 ATFITC
+898 ATLITC

>member
-1 MRRQKKEGFL
+1 MMMRRRGGWGHAN
-11 LRRDDD
+11 DVHDYD
-17 EQHQLFSSSTS
+17 ERFSTTTS
-28 SSFRWFPID
+28 SSSF
-37 GLNNNTKKKKKTTKK
+37 GLNTKNTKTKKTTLTTKKKRILT
-52 TKKKKKRQLMI
+52 M
-63 IRRLVAMI
+63 RRLVAMI
-71 ATLALV
+71 IAVLALV
-77 QIVVLVGMLSMEEED
+77 QILVLVGITLSMEEDD
-92 DTKWT
+92 DTHDAWT
-97 AEDAWTKSTGISFAS
+97 AEHAWTKSTPGNIIFA
-112 KTRTMM
+112 
-118 RMSKRR
+118 KRR
-124 RRKDGRRF
+124 RRSKTN
-132 AKKLTFDGVDK
+132 KKKRTTMMMM
-143 NGDDVNDDDDAQK
+143 K
-156 EEEETFEDVAR
+156 EEEEENENETVVLEDVAR
-167 DVDMSPQ
+167 DVDMSPR

-316 KEGEKLGTNDVN
+316 KEGEKLGTNFDVNDDVN
-328 DDKETWKKKKKK
+328 DDKESTTWKKKKKKKK

-459 EFARNGGIELK
+459 EFARNGGVELK
-470 RAKNENEI
+470 RAKNENES
-478 TEDARTKKKT
+478 TEDAKAKKKT

-498 DDEDTTTK
+498 DDEDTTTTK
-506 TTTDDQ
+506 TTKTDDQ
-512 TVSSMSSLG
+512 TVSSSMSSLG

-550 MISYFHDKTVNSRPL
+550 MISYFHDKTVDSRPL

-809 VMHMLWDLLNTT
+809 VMHMLWDLLNKT
-821 SPFEEEEDIRDSE
+821 SPVEEEEDIHDSDA
-834 TTIDAKEK
+834 TTDAKEK
-842 KMKKK
+842 KKKKKK

-898 ATFITC
+898 ATLITC